1 MTRDHMLEAL
11 RERMKSLPFN
21 NLVGITVDQVH
32 EDGVT
37 VSCPFREELMN
48 MHRTV
53 HGGVTA
59 TLADVAGGFST
70 MSRYGADRLATTVD
84 LKLNY
89 LSPIKGPRIVARG
102 RVLKAGKT
110 LCVIQAEIGDGESVG
125 AVAVV
130 TYMLLPARGQASL
143 RPA

>member
-1 MTRDHMLEAL
+1 MTKAHTLEAL
-11 RERMKSLPFN
+11 RKRMEHLPFN
-21 NLVGITVDQVH
+21 NLVGITVDEVH
-32 EDGVT
+32 DDGVT

-70 MSRYGADRLATTVD
+70 MARYGADRLATTVD

-89 LSPIKGPRIVARG
+89 LAPIKGPRLIARG
-102 RVLKAGKT
+102 RILKAGKT
-110 LCVIQAEIGDGESVG
+110 LCVIQVEVGDGGTTG
-125 AVAVV
+125 AIALV
-130 TYMLLPARGQASL
+130 TYMLLPAAK
-143 RPA
+143 